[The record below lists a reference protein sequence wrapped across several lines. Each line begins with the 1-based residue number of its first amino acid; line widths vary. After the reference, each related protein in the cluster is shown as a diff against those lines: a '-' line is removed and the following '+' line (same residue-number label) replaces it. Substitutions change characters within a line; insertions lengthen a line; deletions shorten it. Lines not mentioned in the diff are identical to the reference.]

1 MGWPPSLRPPS
12 LIITTSIILIY
23 LATRLLLFLF
33 SSFLPST
40 TPTPLIRP
48 PRPSSLRPSR
58 PENTELAPKLVALA
72 QETNS
77 LLRVLIGLRTGNRED
92 ATETDQDASEDEGSE
107 DEGPPNL
114 VNITSERMRRY
125 NTTMFQWAWVNHPEL
140 YQSPGLDSKEQSG
153 LQRRR
158 LSCLPRIPF
167 PPLSCAFLSPNWLVV
182 TAHLLLVLSCFGF
195 SKVDQIVKVQFI
207 SFFRRSFYTN
217 QNKSKILQCSE
228 FLWLQIKILR
238 CASLGLIRSSVKWS
252 CDFLGGINPPICYT
266 QPNCCVGRVILCKMP
281 YGRQML

>member
-1 MGWPPSLRPPS
+1 MAEYKPEKALTVYTVKKRSAVNLMTAQVLNGDSQWEGDVAWAMGWPPSLRPPS

-92 ATETDQDASEDEGSE
+92 ATETDQEASEDEGSE

-167 PPLSCAFLSPNWLVV
+167 PPLSYGFFCLQTGWLSRL
-182 TAHLLLVLSCFGF
+182 T
-195 SKVDQIVKVQFI
+195 
-207 SFFRRSFYTN
+207 
-217 QNKSKILQCSE
+217 
-228 FLWLQIKILR
+228 
-238 CASLGLIRSSVKWS
+238 
-252 CDFLGGINPPICYT
+252 
-266 QPNCCVGRVILCKMP
+266 
-281 YGRQML
+281 

>member
-23 LATRLLLFLF
+23 LATRLLLFL
-33 SSFLPST
+33 SSS

-92 ATETDQDASEDEGSE
+92 ATETDQEASEDEGSE
-107 DEGPPNL
+107 DEAPPNL

-140 YQSPGLDSKEQSG
+140 YQSPGLDSK
-153 LQRRR
+153 
-158 LSCLPRIPF
+158 
-167 PPLSCAFLSPNWLVV
+167 
-182 TAHLLLVLSCFGF
+182 
-195 SKVDQIVKVQFI
+195 
-207 SFFRRSFYTN
+207 
-217 QNKSKILQCSE
+217 
-228 FLWLQIKILR
+228 
-238 CASLGLIRSSVKWS
+238 
-252 CDFLGGINPPICYT
+252 
-266 QPNCCVGRVILCKMP
+266 
-281 YGRQML
+281 

>member
-12 LIITTSIILIY
+12 LIITTSIILLY

-72 QETNS
+72 QEMNS

-92 ATETDQDASEDEGSE
+92 ATETDQEASEDEGSE

-182 TAHLLLVLSCFGF
+182 TA
-195 SKVDQIVKVQFI
+195 
-207 SFFRRSFYTN
+207 YTS
-217 QNKSKILQCSE
+217 QNKSKTLQ

-266 QPNCCVGRVILCKMP
+266 QLNCCVGRVILCKMP

>member
-23 LATRLLLFLF
+23 LAARLLLFLF

-92 ATETDQDASEDEGSE
+92 ATETDQEASEDEGSE

-182 TAHLLLVLSCFGF
+182 TAHLILVLSCFVGF
-195 SKVDQIVKVQFI
+195 K
-207 SFFRRSFYTN
+207 R
-217 QNKSKILQCSE
+217 
-228 FLWLQIKILR
+228 WIK
-238 CASLGLIRSSVKWS
+238 
-252 CDFLGGINPPICYT
+252 
-266 QPNCCVGRVILCKMP
+266 
-281 YGRQML
+281 